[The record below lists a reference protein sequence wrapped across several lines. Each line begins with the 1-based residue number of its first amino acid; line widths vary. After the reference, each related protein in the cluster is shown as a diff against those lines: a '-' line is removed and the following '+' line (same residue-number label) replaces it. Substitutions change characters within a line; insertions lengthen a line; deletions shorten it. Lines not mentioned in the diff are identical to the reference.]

1 VPPSDDVKLNGTG
14 RGSRHTASVLLRDPS
29 HTRIALAGELDLY
42 TIADTRRVLEAEC
55 ERRPER
61 LIVDLAAIEFL
72 DSQGLHLFAEIHQRL
87 ARSGCVLMLV
97 SPPEHVSRM
106 FAMTGLDNLLLVQ

>member
-1 VPPSDDVKLNGTG
+1 VPPSDDVKRNGTG
-14 RGSRHTASVLLRDPS
+14 RGSRHTASVLLRDS
-29 HTRIALAGELDLY
+29 SQTRIALAG
-42 TIADTRRVLEAEC
+42 AEC
-55 ERRPER
+55 ERHPEK

-87 ARSGCVLMLV
+87 ARNGCVLMLV